1 MNEINNSYFLLSRC
15 ESEDLFPY
23 CCVLVMIV
31 CVACVCERCA
41 WNDGGSA
48 PGCDKQVPGRQIAN
62 LDPDSFPLTRLVIRC
77 LGSSHTHCNNAGNGV
92 WSWLPPPR
100 RRWSRLWEPRRRW
113 WRWWCLPESSS
124 NKEVAGAGGLLP
136 EPKGKIR
143 VKCIALGG
151 QRQHDSTHFVCS
163 SFPLQSA

>member
-1 MNEINNSYFLLSRC
+1 MELAASTKEEVEQALRTKK
-15 ESEDLFPY
+15 EEEEEE
-23 CCVLVMIV
+23 VVV
-31 CVACVCERCA
+31 
-41 WNDGGSA
+41 
-48 PGCDKQVPGRQIAN
+48 
-62 LDPDSFPLTRLVIRC
+62 
-77 LGSSHTHCNNAGNGV
+77 
-92 WSWLPPPR
+92 
-100 RRWSRLWEPRRRW
+100 
-113 WRWWCLPESSS
+113 CLPEPSS